1 MLHSPTEESVNLCK
15 PCCEFYS
22 SIQDF
27 HLSIIRWD
35 IGMASP
41 IRGST
46 CPSLASLIGRGSFR
60 ISRYSRITFNEINY
74 RIALIQYFN

>member
-27 HLSIIRWD
+27 HLSIIRLGYWD
-35 IGMASP
+35 GFPHPRVHLSISCF
-41 IRGST
+41 INRE
-46 CPSLASLIGRGSFR
+46 RSFR
-60 ISRYSRITFNEINY
+60 ISLYSRITFNEINY
-74 RIALIQYFN
+74 RIALIQHFN